1 MLQPRVQAEAIS
13 PVTGPPTTGR
23 ADAWLHRLI
32 ALALTGLVYV
42 PILSNY
48 FHADDFYYLYV
59 LNDGRPIEFLFTP
72 HGGHMLVVRNA
83 VFALC
88 HALFGTDPL
97 GYFAVV
103 LATHF
108 VNVLLLFAL
117 IRALTGNLR
126 LACFGAAL
134 WGMCPVNEGS
144 LGWYSVYG
152 HVLAATLVLW
162 VLLEVVRAPGAPA
175 RWWKPWLWYAALLLA
190 SMSFGVGMAVA
201 MAFPVVIA
209 LLLPPR
215 FRVARRVAWSL
226 PLVIV
231 ALYRLVLWLH
241 TRAATTADPTAF
253 GLVDM
258 AIDLWWIIPP
268 TAVHLLNGGI
278 AYLLLW
284 PFNIDVAYPSRLA
297 YATAVLFYAGALTA
311 AVGGS
316 PTRRRQLAACA
327 VIAAAAYGMIA
338 IGRGPILPSLALSPD
353 SAAKWHRYQYLGTL
367 PLAVVACLILEW
379 LARRLELR
387 ARWADACFGA
397 WLGFCAAAYVHSGHT
412 IDHHDG
418 DRADTAA
425 FRAAIYRRVNT
436 HHDDDGPVYITN
448 MPFGAIGFMG
458 MHWTAFPGWVAMFIA
473 YFPDDVVSGKRI
485 VFVEPD
491 LATIEAVR
499 HERAGTR
506 TARLLAKEEERGA
519 PIADR

>member
-1 MLQPRVQAEAIS
+1 MLDATTDMRATDA
-13 PVTGPPTTGR
+13 PVTGR
-23 ADAWLHRLI
+23 AEALLYRLI
-32 ALALTGLVYV
+32 ALGMTALVYA
-42 PILSNY
+42 PILINY

-59 LNDGRPIEFLFTP
+59 LNDERLIEFLLTP

-97 GYFAVV
+97 GYFV
-103 LATHF
+103 LVLLTHF

-117 IRALTGNLR
+117 IRTMTGSAR

-134 WGMCPVNEGS
+134 WGMSPVNEGS

-162 VLLEVVRAPGAPA
+162 VLLQVVHVAQAPANA
-175 RWWKPWLWYAALLLA
+175 RWWQPWLWYVALLLA

-201 MAFPVVIA
+201 MAFPVV
-209 LLLPPR
+209 LLVLLPAS
-215 FRVARRVAWSL
+215 FRRTRWVFWSL
-226 PLVIV
+226 PLVV
-231 ALYRLVLWLH
+231 AALYRSVLWLH
-241 TRAATTADPTAF
+241 SHVATSADPTAA

-268 TAVHLLNGGI
+268 TAVHLVNGGV
-278 AYLLLW
+278 AYLVLW
-284 PFNIDVAYPSRLA
+284 PFDLDVAYPSRLA
-297 YATAVLFYAGALTA
+297 YATALVFYAGALAA

-353 SAAKWHRYQYLGTL
+353 AAAKWHRYQYLGML
-367 PLAVVACLILEW
+367 PLAVAACLILEW
-379 LARRLELR
+379 LARRLALR
-387 ARWADACFGA
+387 ARWADAAFGA
-397 WLGFCAAAYVHSGHT
+397 WLGFSAAAYVYSGHA
-412 IDHHDG
+412 IDHYAG

-425 FRAAIYRRVNT
+425 FRAAIYRRVNA
-436 HHDDDGPVYITN
+436 HRDDDRPVYITN

-458 MHWTAFPGWVAMFIA
+458 MHWTAFPGWAAMFIA

-491 LATIEAVR
+491 VATIEAVR
-499 HERAGTR
+499 HERTGTR
-506 TARLLAKEEERGA
+506 TARLLVKEEERGS